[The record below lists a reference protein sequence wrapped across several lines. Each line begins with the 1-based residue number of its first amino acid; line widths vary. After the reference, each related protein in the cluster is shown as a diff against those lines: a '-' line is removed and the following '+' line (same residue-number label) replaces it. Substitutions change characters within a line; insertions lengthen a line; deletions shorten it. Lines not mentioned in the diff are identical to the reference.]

1 MSDGL
6 AAFGGRASLDLLAE
20 NDWAV
25 AFRDRYPVSPGHS
38 LVVPKRAVQSLFEL
52 PPEEFQSSWEL
63 VAIVRSQLQER
74 YQPDAFNIGI
84 NDGLAAGQTITQA
97 HIHLIPRYSGDRPD
111 PRGGIRWVLPEQAA
125 YWLPSSNTNKAD
137 FNLNS
142 KGDS

>member
-6 AAFGGRASLDLLAE
+6 AAFGGRAALDLLAE
-20 NDWAV
+20 NNWAV

-52 PPEEFQSSWEL
+52 PPEEFHASWEL
-63 VAIVRSQLQER
+63 VAIVRSQLQDR
-74 YQPDAFNIGI
+74 YQPDGFNIGI
-84 NDGLAAGQTITQA
+84 NDGLAAGQTIAQT

-111 PRGGIRWVLPEQAA
+111 PRGGIRWVLPEHAA
-125 YWLPSSNTNKAD
+125 YWLPSSTANKAD
-137 FNLNS
+137 F